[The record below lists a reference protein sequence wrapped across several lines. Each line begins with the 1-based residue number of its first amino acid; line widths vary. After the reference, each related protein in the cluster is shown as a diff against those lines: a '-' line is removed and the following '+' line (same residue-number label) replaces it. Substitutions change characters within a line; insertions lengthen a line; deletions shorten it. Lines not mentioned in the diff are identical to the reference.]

1 MSMIILHK
9 SILTNQQNSF
19 ELKISQEWSTNWWTI
34 YWYLSSFIYV
44 SRKHCQVL
52 IEMKLEQLTKN
63 ICLFVPEVYA
73 LSEYIIIYLVVS
85 KIFMV
90 GVYSMLSNI
99 IQYNIRFHSLIVGCI
114 PIFLETHL
122 WNPVMVY
129 EFPQLDLIHVFFHL
143 L

>member
-1 MSMIILHK
+1 
-9 SILTNQQNSF
+9 
-19 ELKISQEWSTNWWTI
+19 
-34 YWYLSSFIYV
+34 
-44 SRKHCQVL
+44 
-52 IEMKLEQLTKN
+52 MKLEQLTKN